1 MRYAVPALLM
11 LVTLSSQAFDMPVPK
26 RAKEEWREAITA
38 ALAKKANIDFDKK
51 PLADCITAIKE
62 LSGVNFV
69 IDPTIAPKPGPEV
82 TLKQKDMLVSEALKQ
97 VLAKDALE
105 SQVKDG
111 VIFVYHPKKTDM
123 EMLRPEDLHVAR
135 MLDGRQERL
144 DFQPSKEAA
153 GELLKQLTEPSG
165 ITMKMADELKKV
177 PITLDLKNIH
187 LGHALRWLYRFAGG
201 MIDVKTD
208 GMTVVKRGK

>member
-11 LVTLSSQAFDMPVPK
+11 LLTVSLPALDMPFPK
-26 RAKEEWREAITA
+26 RAKEEWREAINA
-38 ALAKKANIDFDKK
+38 ALAKKADINFDKK
-51 PLADCITAIKE
+51 PLADCITAIKK

-69 IDPTIAPKPGPEV
+69 VDPAIAPKPGPEV

-97 VLAKDALE
+97 VLAKDGLE
-105 SQVKDG
+105 SRVTDG

-123 EMLRPEDLHVAR
+123 EMLRPEELPVAR
-135 MLDGRQERL
+135 MLDGRQEQL
-144 DFQPSKEAA
+144 DFQPTKEAA
-153 GELLKQLTEPSG
+153 GDLLKQLTEPAG
-165 ITMKMADELKKV
+165 ITMKMAEELKKV
-177 PITLDLKNIH
+177 PITLELKNIH

-201 MIDVKTD
+201 KIEVKTD